1 MLDNV
6 HVERYFREKVFP
18 GRAYFYTYT
27 PLIAANVYPVGCR
40 YEDGS
45 QVNKAAIINL
55 VMQCRDS
62 HTAEQYNENR
72 EQLMRLTV
80 GLLVK
85 PGRVRFEVT
94 FRQYYDT
101 NWESIQPM
109 WVLAYRKKLPLQVS

>member
-1 MLDNV
+1 MLHILFNRCRVLLDIV

-45 QVNKAAIINL
+45 QVDKAAIINL

-62 HTAEQYNENR
+62 HTAEQYTR
-72 EQLMRLTV
+72 T
-80 GLLVK
+80 G
-85 PGRVRFEVT
+85 
-94 FRQYYDT
+94 
-101 NWESIQPM
+101 S
-109 WVLAYRKKLPLQVS
+109 S